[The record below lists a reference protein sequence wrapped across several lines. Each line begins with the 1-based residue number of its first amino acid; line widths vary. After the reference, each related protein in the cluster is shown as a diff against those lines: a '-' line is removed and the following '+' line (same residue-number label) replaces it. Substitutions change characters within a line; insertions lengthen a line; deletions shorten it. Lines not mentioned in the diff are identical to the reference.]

1 MPHPYWA
8 QRINV
13 VGTTCTGKTT
23 VARRL
28 SKVLR
33 IPHVEMDALFWGPNW
48 TPAPVDI
55 LAQRVTEATSPDRW
69 ILDGNYSVVRGLI
82 WPKATGI
89 VWLDYPLTVVLP
101 RLLSRTVRRAFFKE
115 ELWNGNRERFRAQFM
130 SRDSLFL
137 WALRTHRRR
146 RKQTGALLQQP
157 EYAHLEVFHLRS
169 SKQTNRWLQ
178 DFEGAYGSS
187 SNG

>member
-1 MPHPYWA
+1 MSQPYWA

-13 VGTTCTGKTT
+13 VGTTGSGKTT

-28 SKVLR
+28 SEVLG
-33 IPHVEMDALFWGPNW
+33 IPHVEMDSLFWESNW
-48 TPAPVDI
+48 TPSPADI
-55 LAQRVTEATSPDRW
+55 LAQRVAEATTSDRW
-69 ILDGNYSVVRGLI
+69 VLDGNYGVVRGLI

-89 VWLDYPLTVVLP
+89 VWLDYPFPVIFP
-101 RLLSRTVRRAFFKE
+101 RLFSRTVRRAFFKE

-137 WALRTHRRR
+137 WALNTHWRR
-146 RKQTGALLQQP
+146 RKQIGALLQQS
-157 EYAHLEVFHLRS
+157 EYAHLEVVHLRS
-169 SKQTNRWLQ
+169 PGRTNQWLQ
-178 DFEGAYGSS
+178 DFEEAYGSI

>member
-1 MPHPYWA
+1 MSQPHWA

-23 VARRL
+23 LARRL
-28 SKVLR
+28 SEVLR

-48 TPAPVDI
+48 TPAPADI
-55 LAQRVTEATSPDRW
+55 LAQRVTEATSSSRW
-69 ILDGNYSVVRGLI
+69 ILDGNYSVARGLI

-89 VWLDYPLTVVLP
+89 VWLDYPFRVVLP
-101 RLLSRTVRRAFFKE
+101 RLFSRTVRRILSKE
-115 ELWNGNRERFRAQFM
+115 ELWNGNRERFLAQFT

-146 RKQTGALLQQP
+146 RKQIGAFLQQP
-157 EYAHLEVFHLRS
+157 EYAHLEVLRLRS
-169 SKQTNRWLQ
+169 PGQTRRWLR
-178 DFEGAYGSS
+178 DFEKAYGASG
-187 SNG
+187 NG